1 MSLAQFRG
9 SVWRSRKKFLIEG
22 ARVALFD
29 INDEKG
35 KAVEAALSKNNKEA
49 KYFHCDVSKVS
60 EIDAAVNLVAK
71 TFGTVNILVNNA
83 GILHSTKVEDIT
95 EEEWDRM
102 MAINLKSVFFMSQK
116 VLPFFKQNGKGKI
129 VNTSSLAG
137 RMGGYANGLG
147 YSATKAGIIGL
158 TYGLAR
164 RVAGLK
170 VNVNAVAPGTTETEI
185 FEKHLHLKK
194 FRNLKRICPYQT
206 TGQTRRYCQ
215 SGCIL
220 GVFQS
225 RLYHRSRDRYQ
236 RRDVHRLRNFAKL
249 IGER

>member
-1 MSLAQFRG
+1 MLFNGEVAIVTG
-9 SVWRSRKKFLIEG
+9 SVQGIGLAIAEEFLKEG

-35 KAVEAALSKNNKEA
+35 KVVENELSKNSEKA

-137 RMGGYANGLG
+137 RMGGYATGLG

-164 RVAGLK
+164 RVADLK
-170 VNVNAVAPGTTETEI
+170 VNVNAVAPGTTETDI
-185 FEKHLHLKK
+185 LKAFTPEKIQELRESVPIKRLGKPEDIA
-194 FRNLKRICPYQT
+194 NLVVFLASSKADFI
-206 TGQTRRYCQ
+206 TGAVIDINGGMFT
-215 SGCIL
+215 G
-220 GVFQS
+220 
-225 RLYHRSRDRYQ
+225 
-236 RRDVHRLRNFAKL
+236 
-249 IGER
+249 

>member
-1 MSLAQFRG
+1 MLFNGEVAIVTG
-9 SVWRSRKKFLIEG
+9 SVQGIGLAIAEEFLKEG

-35 KAVEAALSKNNKEA
+35 KAVETVLSVNSERA
-49 KYFHCDVSKVS
+49 KYFHCDVSNVS
-60 EIDAAVNLVAK
+60 EIDTAVKMVAK

-170 VNVNAVAPGTTETEI
+170 VNVNAVAPGTTETDI
-185 FEKHLHLKK
+185 LKAFTPEKIQELRESVPIKRLGKPEDIA
-194 FRNLKRICPYQT
+194 NLVVFLASSKADFI
-206 TGQTRRYCQ
+206 TGAVIDINGGMFT
-215 SGCIL
+215 G
-220 GVFQS
+220 
-225 RLYHRSRDRYQ
+225 
-236 RRDVHRLRNFAKL
+236 
-249 IGER
+249 

>member
-1 MSLAQFRG
+1 MLFNGEVAIVTG
-9 SVWRSRKKFLIEG
+9 SVQGIGLAIAEEFLREG
-22 ARVALFD
+22 ANVALFD

-35 KAVEAALSKNNKEA
+35 KAVEAALSTHGERA
-49 KYFHCDVSKVS
+49 KYFHCDVSKVA
-60 EIDAAVNLVAK
+60 EIDAAVNMVAR

-170 VNVNAVAPGTTETEI
+170 VNVNAVAPGTTETDI
-185 FEKHLHLKK
+185 LKAFTPEKIQELRESVPIKRLGKPEDIA
-194 FRNLKRICPYQT
+194 NLVVFLASSKADFI
-206 TGQTRRYCQ
+206 TGAVIDINGGMFT
-215 SGCIL
+215 G
-220 GVFQS
+220 
-225 RLYHRSRDRYQ
+225 
-236 RRDVHRLRNFAKL
+236 
-249 IGER
+249 